1 MADDKQ
7 DEKNKQKTKADPQ
20 LPQKMLFQVAM
31 KVVNHGATIE
41 AAIAEVASEAEWE
54 ALFGVNRENERVNQ
68 QMKIFAAKFASNIVA
83 IQTRLSEKY
92 TK

>member
-1 MADDKQ
+1 M
-7 DEKNKQKTKADPQ
+7 
-20 LPQKMLFQVAM
+20 
-31 KVVNHGATIE
+31 
-41 AAIAEVASEAEWE
+41 ASEAEWE